1 MPPKYP
7 QAALFLTL
15 ALAGCD
21 VSIHEGKAS
30 IGGVGAEARQE
41 WARTYEMASGGH
53 LEIANL
59 NGPIELTA
67 AAGRT
72 LDIRAEIVA
81 KSLTESA
88 ANQLLSK
95 GKIEETVSPSSVKV
109 ETVVPRG
116 VHGSYEVRYK
126 ASVPAGVN
134 VEVSTTNGSLTATAL
149 GTSALKAAIVNGTVR
164 LMDMSGPIDAVSVNG
179 SLSAELASVTAPVRL
194 EITNGQLT
202 LQVPKSSKA
211 NLVVRVV
218 NGRLN
223 VSGLTD
229 VGEPRGNRIR
239 NLEAALNG
247 GGPVIDLRATNGRLS
262 IEGK

>member
-7 QAALFLTL
+7 PQAALLLTL

-30 IGGVGAEARQE
+30 IGGVGAETRQE
-41 WARTYEMASGGH
+41 WARTYEVAPDGH

-88 ANQLLSK
+88 ANDLLSK
-95 GKIEETVSPSSVKV
+95 GKIDETVSPTSVKV

-126 ASVPAGVN
+126 ARQPS
-134 VEVSTTNGSLTATAL
+134 
-149 GTSALKAAIVNGTVR
+149 
-164 LMDMSGPIDAVSVNG
+164 
-179 SLSAELASVTAPVRL
+179 
-194 EITNGQLT
+194 
-202 LQVPKSSKA
+202 
-211 NLVVRVV
+211 
-218 NGRLN
+218 
-223 VSGLTD
+223 
-229 VGEPRGNRIR
+229 
-239 NLEAALNG
+239 
-247 GGPVIDLRATNGRLS
+247 
-262 IEGK
+262 